1 MKSCYVSIDRLTG
14 VVELEAI
21 DDIKIG
27 DYVISE
33 LDKGTCLGTV
43 VSEPVDTAR
52 EDLPK
57 IGRKAT
63 EQEVKDHLQLKEREK
78 YAFDF
83 CKRKIED
90 MDLPMKLLSTEY
102 LFGGTKLLF
111 YFISENRVDFREL
124 VKELAKEFKIR
135 IELRQ
140 VGVRDEAKI
149 VGGLGNCG
157 NTVCCRRFL
166 NNFSI
171 VSIKMVKEQ
180 GLALNPSKISGI
192 CGRLMCCLSYE
203 YETYLSL
210 KKNFPKMGKRVRTPQ
225 GEGKVVKHNALAGT
239 LSVQLDEGK
248 EIALALKD
256 ISAAEQQKPGQPAP
270 PPADKVRVK
279 TDSGRGQPKE
289 RQPNP
294 ADRGRQKNGGNREPA
309 AQKQPNP
316 GDRNTHRKNNSQKRN
331 SGQTPKPVI
340 NEKDNDQ

>member
-14 VVELEAI
+14 VVELESI
-21 DDIKIG
+21 DDIKVG
-27 DYVISE
+27 DTIISD

-43 VSEPVDTAR
+43 VSEPAETSKEGLA
-52 EDLPK
+52 K
-57 IGRKAT
+57 ISRKAT
-63 EQEVKDHLQLKEREK
+63 EQEVLDHIALKEKEK

-83 CKRKIED
+83 CRKKIDE
-90 MDLPMKLLSTEY
+90 MSLPMKLLSTEY

-157 NTVCCRRFL
+157 NAVCCRRFL

-180 GLALNPSKISGI
+180 GLALNPAKISGI
-192 CGRLMCCLSYE
+192 CGRLMCCLAYE

-210 KKNFPKMGKRVRTPQ
+210 KKSFPRIGKRVNTPQ
-225 GEGKVVKHNALAGT
+225 GEGKVVKHNALAST
-239 LSVQLDEGK
+239 ISVQLDEGK
-248 EIALALKD
+248 EITLPLNDVTQVDPTK
-256 ISAAEQQKPGQPAP
+256 
-270 PPADKVRVK
+270 
-279 TDSGRGQPKE
+279 
-289 RQPNP
+289 
-294 ADRGRQKNGGNREPA
+294 
-309 AQKQPNP
+309 
-316 GDRNTHRKNNSQKRN
+316 
-331 SGQTPKPVI
+331 SGQTVNGQDKPKAKADNGKETGKDRMPG
-340 NEKDNDQ
+340 EKDQNKPRNESRHHSKERSGAQGDKTRNSHQNKH